1 MSEPETYQFP
11 HNAEISF
18 TIKIS
23 KILSDG
29 SLDTTQVSEKELLKY
44 GISKRAIFTV
54 VGVDKIDCI
63 KKVKE
68 VLENLKYE

>member
-11 HNAEISF
+11 HHAEINF

-23 KILSDG
+23 KMLPDG

-44 GISKRAIFTV
+44 GIAKKAMFTV